1 MEAGRVFLFVAEA
14 GRVHFFL
21 LCMLWRQGAFF
32 FFAMEAGRVYF
43 FWYGGRAR
51 SFFGYGG
58 RARCEDAP
66 RESAILGEIARTLHT
81 RTRFCAKMQRHCA
94 AFPNETTRMLHAAAP
109 FCAKI

>member
-14 GRVHFFL
+14 GRVHFF
-21 LCMLWRQGAFF
+21 CYACYGGRAPF